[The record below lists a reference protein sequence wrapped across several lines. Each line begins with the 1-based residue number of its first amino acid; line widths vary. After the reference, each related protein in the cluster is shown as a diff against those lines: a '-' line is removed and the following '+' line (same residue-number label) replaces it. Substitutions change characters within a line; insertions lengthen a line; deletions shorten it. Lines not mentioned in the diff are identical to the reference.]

1 MAAVR
6 HFFLEIYTIIYKKTE
21 ENNKKKQTQRRHA
34 HTITH
39 NIHIHAHI
47 QTCKV
52 RSHNTTYIH
61 TEMITE
67 MR

>member
-1 MAAVR
+1 MDAVR

-34 HTITH
+34 HTY
-39 NIHIHAHI
+39 IHIHAHI

-52 RSHNTTYIH
+52 RSHNTTQHTYIL
-61 TEMITE
+61 
-67 MR
+67 RW